1 MIYLDTE
8 AELCRGFPQAV
19 NYRVVNGANNC
30 WRYVRLSK
38 LPITTAA
45 TTTTTAVVVTDS
57 TADVFYD
64 GGDTQAAS
72 TVRPEEEEKSGGE
85 NFFVRAPPAI
95 LLWGLLTLV
104 SLSGSIYAGR
114 WLMPHV
120 NHGSVLMRNFCLR
133 WRDGYLAAAGSV
145 GIPPGEGSLPMRD
158 GAASTT
164 DGLENVNLA
173 QA

>member
-1 MIYLDTE
+1 M
-8 AELCRGFPQAV
+8 CKGFPQAV
-19 NYRVVNGANNC
+19 SYRVVNGANNC

-38 LPITTAA
+38 LPITAA
-45 TTTTTAVVVTDS
+45 AATTTTTTAVVVTDS

-64 GGDTQAAS
+64 GGDTQVAS

-104 SLSGSIYAGR
+104 SLGGSIYAGR

-145 GIPPGEGSLPMRD
+145 GTPPGEGSLPMRD
-158 GAASTT
+158 GAAVAAAASTT
-164 DGLENVNLA
+164 DGVENVNLA
-173 QA
+173 LA